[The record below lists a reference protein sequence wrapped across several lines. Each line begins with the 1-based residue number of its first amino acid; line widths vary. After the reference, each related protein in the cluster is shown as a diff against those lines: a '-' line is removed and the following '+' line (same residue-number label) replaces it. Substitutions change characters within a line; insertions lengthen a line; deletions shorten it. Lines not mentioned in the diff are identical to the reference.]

1 MPDGRDTISVV
12 NELLSLP
19 FANKIATK
27 DWHPHHHVSF
37 AANHDPPNNVPFES
51 TTTIVHPSDP
61 SRTYETRLWPVHCVE
76 NTPGAELV
84 AGMLSD
90 RFDVIIEKGADSRM
104 EMYSAFTDPFHEPP
118 FTPES
123 TSIST
128 SKLPKILSDE
138 GITHV
143 YVVGLAQDYCVKASA
158 IDSVRF
164 GYETFVVVEGTR
176 AVVPGKGWEAA
187 EKDMVTAGV
196 RMVVMDGEEVEWVR
210 KLHV

>member
-1 MPDGRDTISVV
+1 MPDGRGTIPVV
-12 NELLSLP
+12 NKLLSLP
-19 FANKIATK
+19 FAHKIATK
-27 DWHPHHHVSF
+27 DWHPRNHVSF
-37 AANHDPPNNVPFES
+37 AVNHDPPNNVEFES

-61 SRTYETRLWPVHCVE
+61 SRKYETCLWPVHCVE

-84 AGMLSD
+84 PEMLSD
-90 RFDVIIEKGADSRM
+90 RFDVIIEKGTDSRV

-123 TSIST
+123 TSVST

-143 YVVGLAQDYCVKASA
+143 YVVGLAQDFCVKASA

-176 AVVPGKGWEAA
+176 AVNRKGWEIA
-187 EKDMVTAGV
+187 EEEMVTAGV
-196 RMVVMDGEEVEWVR
+196 RMVAIDGGEVDWVR

>member
-1 MPDGRDTISVV
+1 MLDGRDIVPVV
-12 NELLSLP
+12 NELLLLP

-27 DWHPHHHVSF
+27 DWHPHDHVSF
-37 AANHDPPNNVPFES
+37 AANHPEPNNVAFES
-51 TTTIVHPSDP
+51 TTTIVHPLDP
-61 SRTYETRLWPVHCVE
+61 SRSYETLLWPIHCIQ

-84 AGMLSD
+84 AEMLSD
-90 RFDVIIEKGADSRM
+90 RIDVIIEKGVDPRV

-123 TSIST
+123 TSVST
-128 SKLPKILSDE
+128 SKLPKVLNDG

-158 IDSVRF
+158 IDSVKF

-176 AVVPGKGWEAA
+176 AVVPGKGWDAA
-187 EKDMVTAGV
+187 EKDMVAAGV
-196 RMVVMDGEEVEWVR
+196 KMVAMGGEEIEWVR